1 MDTSISILSSPA
13 INHKPKEM
21 WKTPVRCVVRTLC
34 RQGQSYGEIKKETG
48 LERSTIQGICKG
60 ASSYTTRK
68 GKAIKPEALKEADIR
83 RIFC

>member
-1 MDTSISILSSPA
+1 MDTSVSILSSPA

-48 LERSTIQGICKG
+48 LERSTIQGIWRSLFLYNSKMEG
-60 ASSYTTRK
+60 Y
-68 GKAIKPEALKEADIR
+68 KA
-83 RIFC
+83 

>member
-1 MDTSISILSSPA
+1 MDTTASILSSPA
-13 INHKPKEM
+13 MDHKPKEM
-21 WKTPVRCVVRTLC
+21 WKTPVRCVRTLR
-34 RQGQSYGEIKKETG
+34 RQGKSYGEIKKETG